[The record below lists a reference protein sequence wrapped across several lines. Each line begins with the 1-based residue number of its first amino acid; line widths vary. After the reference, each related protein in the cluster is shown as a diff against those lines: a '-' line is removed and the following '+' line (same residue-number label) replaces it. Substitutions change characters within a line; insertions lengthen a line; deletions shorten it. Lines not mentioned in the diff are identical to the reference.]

1 MNRETV
7 LSRIHNSQFT
17 IPHSQ
22 FFMLFSRQ
30 PHVLWLMALLLLL
43 VACGRE
49 PAEPTP
55 TLDPVAAAGEI
66 VFQKNCGS
74 CHATSPDTVIVGPSL
89 AGIATRAETRIPG
102 QDARSYI
109 LSSIMRPDEFLS
121 EGFENLMPNNFGR
134 KLTGEEIDAVI
145 AYLLTLK

>member
-1 MNRETV
+1 MNREMV
-7 LSRIHNSQFT
+7 FGRIHNSPFT

-22 FFMLFSRQ
+22 FLMPLSRQ
-30 PHVLWLMALLLLL
+30 LHVLWLMALLLLL

-74 CHATSPDTVIVGPSL
+74 CHATAPDTVIVGPSL
-89 AGIATRAETRIPG
+89 AGVATRAETRIPG

-109 LSSIMRPDEFLS
+109 LNSIMRPDEFLI

-145 AYLLTLK
+145 AYLMTLK

>member
-1 MNRETV
+1 MNREMV
-7 LSRIHNSQFT
+7 FGRIHNSPFT

-22 FFMLFSRQ
+22 FFMPLSRQ
-30 PHVLWLMALLLLL
+30 LHVLWLMALLLLL

-74 CHATSPDTVIVGPSL
+74 CHATAPDTVIVGPSL
-89 AGIATRAETRIPG
+89 AGVATRAETRIPG

-109 LSSIMRPDEFLS
+109 LNSIMRPDDFLV

-145 AYLLTLK
+145 AYLMTLK

>member
-1 MNRETV
+1 
-7 LSRIHNSQFT
+7 
-17 IPHSQ
+17 
-22 FFMLFSRQ
+22 MLFPPKHSF
-30 PHVLWLMALLLLL
+30 LWLIAILLLL
-43 VACGRE
+43 VACGGD
-49 PAEPTP
+49 PVEPTP

-74 CHATSPDTVIVGPSL
+74 CHATAPDTVIVGPSL
-89 AGIATRAETRIPG
+89 AGIATRADTRIPG
-102 QDARSYI
+102 QDAHNYI
-109 LSSIMRPDEFLS
+109 LSSIMRPDEFLV